1 MLDLSFVRDHLLKI
15 EAMLRDRGMNP
26 DVLLRD
32 FREVDAQRRQA
43 ITTAEELKAH
53 RNRLSDKIPGMKKA
67 GQDVSQ
73 LIAETKDMRVQ
84 IQELEKAAEEYDTR
98 LSDILVGLPNVPH
111 ASVPVGK
118 SPADNVEVR
127 RWGTPP
133 EFGFAPKP
141 HWELGEHLGILDL
154 ERAAK
159 LSGAR
164 FAVYWDAG
172 ARLDVFSQ
180 RSRIVRKRCAR
191 NHSPASVSES

>member
-1 MLDLSFVRDHLLKI
+1 MLDLSFVRDHLSKI

-26 DVLLRD
+26 DVLLKD

-53 RNRLSDKIPGMKKA
+53 RNRLSDKIPGMKKS

-98 LSDILVGLPNVPH
+98 LSDILVELPNVPH

-127 RWGTPP
+127 RWGSPP
-133 EFGFAPKP
+133 QFDFAPKP
-141 HWELGEHLGILDL
+141 HWELGEQLGILDL

-164 FAVYWDAG
+164 FAVYWPKCC
-172 ARLDVFSQ
+172 RLTW
-180 RSRIVRKRCAR
+180 
-191 NHSPASVSES
+191 